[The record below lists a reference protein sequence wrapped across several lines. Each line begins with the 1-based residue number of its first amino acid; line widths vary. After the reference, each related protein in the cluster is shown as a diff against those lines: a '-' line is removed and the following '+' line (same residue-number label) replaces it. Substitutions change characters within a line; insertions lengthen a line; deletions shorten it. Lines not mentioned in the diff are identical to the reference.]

1 MAGGMLTFLSSIF
14 MINCPNMSDQTS
26 FISQIQQAEEKAS
39 EMLKEVEKENDVRL
53 VRAGEEA
60 ELLVDEAEQKER
72 EVATALLLKAKEE
85 AKAEYGR
92 LLTDANNSRRDV
104 IEAGKEKVS
113 KGKDQV
119 IASFMAMFE

>member
-1 MAGGMLTFLSSIF
+1 